1 MRLLWTGR
9 AINNGLAA
17 NGAYIAIG
25 KVYLTSEVGV
35 AEDKVSYAFTRRFG
49 FMR

>member
-1 MRLLWTGR
+1 MWTGR
-9 AINNGLAA
+9 TLKNGLAA

-25 KVYLTSEVGV
+25 KVRLTNEVGV